1 MQIPTEYIKYLLLAH
16 REFEKVKKV
25 YWDWFLNQK
34 GKMSKLSEEELKL
47 AFISAKVP
55 KIKIAIV
62 IDEMERSEEEIV
74 EEW

>member
-1 MQIPTEYIKYLLLAH
+1 
-16 REFEKVKKV
+16 
-25 YWDWFLNQK
+25 
-34 GKMSKLSEEELKL
+34 MSKLSEEELKL